1 MAKLYWR
8 IKRNDKWTWVAA
20 TPENTEMKACGFPAY
35 IGPHQLLDDYPFEIV
50 GKPEVISHLWDQPRD
65 EEE

>member
-8 IKRNDKWTWVAA
+8 IKRNGSWTWVAA
-20 TPENTEMKACGFPAY
+20 TPENTHYLGTPYPYYVGPDKLGSEYAFTAKE
-35 IGPHQLLDDYPFEIV
+35 IGI
-50 GKPEVISHLWDQPRD
+50 GT